1 MVVVAVIRVDK
12 LLELVYSF
20 VSDHIGYSKF
30 LMQFSLNYCVYH
42 GRLEGGRTTFSFKR
56 PWNITCPPPIHSPT
70 HPDFWTFVLSISIAL
85 LVCLMYLISI
95 C

>member
-30 LMQFSLNYCVYH
+30 LTMYIRDVWRGNEQPSPLKDLRILLAPRPH
-42 GRLEGGRTTFSFKR
+42 SF
-56 PWNITCPPPIHSPT
+56 T
-70 HPDFWTFVLSISIAL
+70 HPDFWTFVLSISIVL

>member
-30 LMQFSLNYCVYH
+30 LMQFSLFYYVYQ
-42 GRLEGGRTTFSFKR
+42 GRWRGNEQPSPLKDLRILLAPHPHSF
-56 PWNITCPPPIHSPT
+56 N
-70 HPDFWTFVLSISIAL
+70 HPDFWTYVLSISIVL